1 MIRTV
6 VHYVDSEISLA
17 ASRNFPAILSTLAAA
32 CRQTLSRPM
41 ISFFQLSGKSFG
53 D

>member
-6 VHYVDSEISLA
+6 VHYVDSDISLA
-17 ASRNFPAILSTLAAA
+17 ASRNFPAILSTLATA
-32 CRQTLSRPM
+32 CRRTLSRPM
-41 ISFFQLSGKSFG
+41 ISLFQLSGKSFG